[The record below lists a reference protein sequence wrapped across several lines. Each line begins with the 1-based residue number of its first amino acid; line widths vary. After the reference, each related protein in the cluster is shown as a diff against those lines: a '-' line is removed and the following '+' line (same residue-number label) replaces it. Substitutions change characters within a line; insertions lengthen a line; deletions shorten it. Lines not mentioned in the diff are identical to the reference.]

1 MKIISTNFNSHKVH
15 NPDCDILEGQ
25 LNDDAFITYGIFVN
39 GPKKGKEFMEY
50 YKGSNYNLTSK
61 AKSFSR
67 LFDDVT
73 KIPIKYKQLWSEL
86 KQIYEEKYRESS
98 LKENK
103 KSMKKS
109 ELKHII
115 KEIVKENKIKM
126 LVKESFLTGESD
138 KLFDELFSKL
148 IPPSGPSK
156 YFEGE
161 ILRALN
167 KIIYR
172 YYNDGDYC
180 FDGYG
185 IETAGAPAMF
195 LKQYANRIP
204 NLQPLISE
212 LISGNKRSYK
222 DILNKMSDVILPYIK
237 EKVDSNSLTQN
248 SDDMLRDE
256 YQESAFNRFKKGY
269 MDEQTTKL
277 KKIIKEMITELN
289 SDIMRQMGF
298 GKEMDN
304 VQKGFCP
311 ICGKKIDPKTEFKD
325 DLSRREF
332 KISGLCQKCQDST
345 FNEKELDEYAIKPK
359 RKTIKEAYDD
369 FGSNGV
375 DSRRMM
381 EIGIKSQDIQKV
393 NQIADEVKKRVGDI
407 GSCVLGEY
415 LIARIQI
422 PYGKKFIDAKI
433 IRNYSQG
440 NLGPEEIYQ
449 KAIDY
454 LAPKYPNIHF
464 YIEWGRMD

>member
-1 MKIISTNFNSHKVH
+1 
-15 NPDCDILEGQ
+15 
-25 LNDDAFITYGIFVN
+25 
-39 GPKKGKEFMEY
+39 
-50 YKGSNYNLTSK
+50 
-61 AKSFSR
+61 
-67 LFDDVT
+67 
-73 KIPIKYKQLWSEL
+73 
-86 KQIYEEKYRESS
+86 
-98 LKENK
+98 
-103 KSMKKS
+103 MKKS
-109 ELKHII
+109 DLKQII

-126 LVKESFLTGESD
+126 LVKESFLTGESG

-222 DILNKMSDVILPYIK
+222 GILNKMSDVILPYIK

-256 YQESAFNRFKKGY
+256 YQQSAFNRFKKGY
-269 MDEQTTKL
+269 MDEQTIKL
-277 KKIIKEMITELN
+277 KNIIREIITELN
-289 SDIMRQMGF
+289 PDIMRQMGF

-304 VQKGFCP
+304 VQKGLCP

-345 FNEKELDEYAIKPK
+345 FNSEELDEYTIKPK
-359 RKTIKEAYDD
+359 KRTIKENYID
-369 FGSNGV
+369 FDKIVYNDFRSNGINIKKM
-375 DSRRMM
+375 R
-381 EIGIKSQDIQKV
+381 EIGIKSEDIFKTQ
-393 NQIADEVKKRVGDI
+393 QIADEVKKRVGDS
-407 GSCVLGEY
+407 GTCVVGEY
-415 LIARIQI
+415 LVARIKK
-422 PYGKKFIDAKI
+422 GNKKFVDEVI
-433 IRNYSQG
+433 IQNYSQG
-440 NLGPEEIYQ
+440 NLGPEEIYN
-449 KAIDY
+449 KVIKF
-454 LAPKYPNIHF
+454 LGPKYPDIHF
-464 YIEWGRMD
+464 YIEWGNMD